1 MERIGYQRLK
11 RRFCKGGI
19 RWKKNLFTLM
29 IFFDFLEQNGIDA
42 SLINVVNCEIDSS
55 QETKGKLIV
64 GEQRHNIDM
73 EEIE

>member
-1 MERIGYQRLK
+1 MEEELIYLDD
-11 RRFCKGGI
+11 
-19 RWKKNLFTLM
+19 
-29 IFFDFLEQNGIDA
+29 FFDFLEQNGIDA
-42 SLINVVNCEIDSS
+42 SLINLVNCEIDSS

>member
-1 MERIGYQRLK
+1 MEEELIYLDD
-11 RRFCKGGI
+11 
-19 RWKKNLFTLM
+19 
-29 IFFDFLEQNGIDA
+29 FFDFLEKNGIDA

-55 QETKGKLIV
+55 QETKGKLIM

>member
-1 MERIGYQRLK
+1 MEEELIYL
-11 RRFCKGGI
+11 
-19 RWKKNLFTLM
+19 ND
-29 IFFDFLEQNGIDA
+29 FFDFLEQNGIDA